1 MLAIYQ
7 ELQDANAALRGELQV
22 SPDVRIHYMYWMD

>member
-1 MLAIYQ
+1 MLAVYE
-7 ELQDANAALRGELQV
+7 ELQVAGTALRGELQV